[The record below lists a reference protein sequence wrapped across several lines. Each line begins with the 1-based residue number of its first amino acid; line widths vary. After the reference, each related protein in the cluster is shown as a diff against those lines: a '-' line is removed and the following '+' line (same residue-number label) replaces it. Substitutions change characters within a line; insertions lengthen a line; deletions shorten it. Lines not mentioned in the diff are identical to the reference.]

1 MREIDKDLINLL
13 NQHPDQSSKGTRLFW
28 KLFPKPIF
36 RMVEKKYFAITT
48 YFTRIFK
55 CLSFFSLLIGQL
67 WKACTINF
75 LFVRRII
82 HGSLNVY
89 NTKKSRENIGS
100 ATLPLMSD
108 RHKLRHASHVRT
120 PVGYPLRYRES
131 LKRFEKF
138 LLPKRG
144 GSFLEG
150 FPTLLKNFRCLP
162 VFRFF

>member
-1 MREIDKDLINLL
+1 MIFPIYLHQTYFALHKTISFYHVRRF
-13 NQHPDQSSKGTRLFW
+13 SLFW
-28 KLFPKPIF
+28 LVNCERLARSI
-36 RMVEKKYFAITT
+36 
-48 YFTRIFK
+48 
-55 CLSFFSLLIGQL
+55 FFSFDEEFTT
-67 WKACTINF
+67 KN
-75 LFVRRII
+75 
-82 HGSLNVY
+82 HDSLNVY

-100 ATLPLMSD
+100 AALFLMSD
-108 RHKLRHASHVRT
+108 RHKLRHASHFRT